1 MVSNRRL
8 TTAITVVIVAMTAI
22 SVFCMDDP
30 WYLKLA
36 LLLPCVAIGCRRIP
50 RPLSGID
57 IAVLLIWVSDVA
69 QCLTSVNAS
78 SSVLSLGPSTTALA
92 VYALVRCGTN
102 RRMLVSG
109 ICCIGLILAITMCGT
124 FIVFKRAVL
133 DAAFENSYNFRYL
146 LNPMGLTLN
155 MATSMLLITSGF
167 CFIGKSRWAVAA
179 GTLVC
184 FAIMLSF
191 SRGAI
196 LSLMLMAVMTAI
208 FVRPWKEGLKLTVAI
223 ATAAVVAG
231 TCCPK
236 EFSTAIGMNRTA
248 SQQQSTMA
256 RINGM
261 ETALQTFMDKPITGH
276 GQGNYMMATDR
287 LNDPCHYRALTN
299 MAPNWLSQIAVEK
312 GATGLALYA
321 ALVAVAAMATWRG
334 RHRRTTMVCACTLT
348 ALAFKEMTQSTMLY
362 NTGGMTLT
370 CIMLA
375 LLQPESTERRYS
387 ANTAT
392 AITAIL
398 ALCLTALCSTSYRTT
413 KLYRQTANAAA
424 LSKKGEFEKALFL
437 LDNCGTDPYLETAKA
452 VVEINAYTIKG
463 DTAMLSRAYNR
474 LQPSGQTD
482 KLNASLAE
490 YTKMLKGD
498 TGNACNSDISDPTG
512 YYKARVL
519 YTAGEKIQA
528 TNAMARY
535 VTLTPALLDIIM
547 HDTMLTAD
555 TAFMQQLQA
564 TLLADKPGK
573 NATPAENARYGYTAF
588 RLGDTLSAEQSL
600 LKATAQMPSYSTPW
614 RILGQISEA
623 RGDTAQAHIYHN
635 RHRLLSNG
643 ILWSG
648 KAAGNA
654 YTPGNASPQWRQTT
668 TKYAMWHHIM
678 LPSLSS
684 NP

>member
-1 MVSNRRL
+1 M

-30 WYLKLA
+30 WCLKLA

-57 IAVLLIWVSDVA
+57 IAVLLIWASDVA

-92 VYALVRCGTN
+92 VYALVRCGVN

-124 FIVFKRAVL
+124 FIVFKRAVMN
-133 DAAFENSYNFRYL
+133 AAFENSYNFRYL

-167 CFIGKSRWAVAA
+167 CFIGKSRWADAA

-196 LSLMLMAVMTAI
+196 LSLILLAATLAL
-208 FVRPWKEGLKLTVAI
+208 FVRPWKEGMKRAGAI
-223 ATAAVVAG
+223 AVAAVIVG
-231 TCCPK
+231 ICCHG
-236 EFSTAIGMNRTA
+236 EFTTASGMNRTA
-248 SQQQSTMA
+248 SQQQSTMS
-256 RINGM
+256 RVNGT
-261 ETALQTFMDKPITGH
+261 EAALQVFMERPVTGH
-276 GQGNYMMATDR
+276 GTGNYMQATDR
-287 LNDPCHYRALTN
+287 INDPDNSVALTN
-299 MAPNWLSQIAVEK
+299 LAPNWLSQIAVEK
-312 GATGLALYA
+312 GAAGLALYA
-321 ALVAVAAMATWRG
+321 LLGIMAATATWRG
-334 RHRRTTMVCACTLT
+334 RHRRTTIVCACTLT
-348 ALAFKEMTQSTMLY
+348 ALAFKEMTQSTVLY
-362 NTGGMTLT
+362 RPGGMILT

-375 LLQPESTERRYS
+375 LLQPQGKEYS
-387 ANTAT
+387 YSIKISVIGT
-392 AITAIL
+392 AIF
-398 ALCLTALCSTSYRTT
+398 ALCLIAVDTASYRATN
-413 KLYRQTANAAA
+413 LYNLTAKAAA
-424 LSKKGEFEKALFL
+424 LSKNGEFEKALRI
-437 LDNCGTDPYLETAKA
+437 LDNGGTYPYLETAKA
-452 VVEINAYTIKG
+452 IVEINAYTATG
-463 DTAMLSRAYNR
+463 DTAILSRAYGR

-498 TGNACNSDISDPTG
+498 TGNSCNTDISDPTG
-512 YYKARVL
+512 YYKARAL
-519 YTAGEKIQA
+519 YAAGQKIQT

-555 TAFMQQLQA
+555 TAFMKQLQA

-623 RGDTAQAHIYHN
+623 RGDTAQAHVFYN
-635 RHRLLSNG
+635 RHRLLSDG

-648 KAAGNA
+648 KTAGNA
-654 YTPGNASPQWRQTT
+654 YTPGNASPQWRQTA